1 MYDNYYTGSDVN
13 VYLYYPL
20 TDKRVH
26 IDKAMGIG
34 YNHSISTAPVYI
46 LGNGDPAFFTR
57 GNSLVQGNLDLAH
70 KSIKYLKTGISY
82 LLSKADLNDEKA
94 DLYIKVRD
102 NTASKEEVLRYGK
115 LQNELITDMTTI
127 SISEIFHEFELII
140 EFNNTNSNKTGV
152 TESVVLEGLK
162 FNSSSTNVY
171 STEESVLVDR
181 LTFMAKNLR
190 EL

>member
-26 IDKAMGIG
+26 VDKAMGIG

-82 LLSKADLNDEKA
+82 LLSKADLNDEKV

-102 NTASKEEVLRYGK
+102 NTASKEEVLRYGS
-115 LQNELITDMTTI
+115 LQNELITDMSTI

>member
-1 MYDNYYTGSDVN
+1 M
-13 VYLYYPL
+13 
-20 TDKRVH
+20 
-26 IDKAMGIG
+26 
-34 YNHSISTAPVYI
+34 
-46 LGNGDPAFFTR
+46 
-57 GNSLVQGNLDLAH
+57 QGNLDLAH
-70 KSIKYLKTGISY
+70 KSIKYLKTGINY

-94 DLYIKVRD
+94 ELYIKVRE
-102 NTASKEEVLRYGK
+102 NSASKEEVLRYGQ
-115 LQNELITDMTTI
+115 LQNELITDMSTI

>member
-1 MYDNYYTGSDVN
+1 M
-13 VYLYYPL
+13 
-20 TDKRVH
+20 
-26 IDKAMGIG
+26 
-34 YNHSISTAPVYI
+34 
-46 LGNGDPAFFTR
+46 
-57 GNSLVQGNLDLAH
+57 
-70 KSIKYLKTGISY
+70 
-82 LLSKADLNDEKA
+82 
-94 DLYIKVRD
+94 YIKVRD
-102 NTASKEEVLRYGK
+102 NTASKEEVLRYGQ
-115 LQNELITDMTTI
+115 LQNEIITDMTSI

>member
-102 NTASKEEVLRYGK
+102 NSASKEEFLRYGQ

>member
-26 IDKAMGIG
+26 VDKAMGIG

-70 KSIKYLKTGISY
+70 KSIKYLKTGINY
-82 LLSKADLNDEKA
+82 LLSKSDLNDEKA
-94 DLYIKVRD
+94 DLYIKIRD

-127 SISEIFHEFELII
+127 SISEIFHDFELII

>member
-26 IDKAMGIG
+26 VDKAMGIG

-82 LLSKADLNDEKA
+82 LLSKSDLNDEKA
-94 DLYIKVRD
+94 ELYVKIRD
-102 NTASKEEVLRYGK
+102 NSVSKEEVFRYGQ

>member
-82 LLSKADLNDEKA
+82 VLSKADLNDEKA

>member
-26 IDKAMGIG
+26 VDKAMGIG

-94 DLYIKVRD
+94 DLYVKIRD

-127 SISEIFHEFELII
+127 SISEIFHDFELII

-162 FNSSSTNVY
+162 FNSSSTNIY

>member
-34 YNHSISTAPVYI
+34 YNHSISTAPVDI

-102 NTASKEEVLRYGK
+102 NSASKEEVLRYGQ

>member
-102 NTASKEEVLRYGK
+102 NSASKEEVLRYGK

>member
-102 NTASKEEVLRYGK
+102 NTASKEEMLRYGQ
-115 LQNELITDMTTI
+115 LQNELITDMSTI

-181 LTFMAKNLR
+181 FTFMAKNLR

>member
-26 IDKAMGIG
+26 VDKAMGIG

-70 KSIKYLKTGISY
+70 KSIKYLKIGITY

-94 DLYIKVRD
+94 DLYIKVRG
-102 NTASKEEVLRYGK
+102 NTASKEEVLRYGQ

-127 SISEIFHEFELII
+127 SISEIFHDFELII

>member
-1 MYDNYYTGSDVN
+1 MFPTSDIDSHIM
-13 VYLYYPL
+13 PL
-20 TDKRVH
+20 KH
-26 IDKAMGIG
+26 E
-34 YNHSISTAPVYI
+34 I
-46 LGNGDPAFFTR
+46 L
-57 GNSLVQGNLDLAH
+57 Q
-70 KSIKYLKTGISY
+70 
-82 LLSKADLNDEKA
+82 
-94 DLYIKVRD
+94 
-102 NTASKEEVLRYGK
+102 
-115 LQNELITDMTTI
+115 

>member
-94 DLYIKVRD
+94 DLYIKVRE
-102 NTASKEEVLRYGK
+102 NSASKEEVLRYGK

>member
-82 LLSKADLNDEKA
+82 LLSKAALNDEKA

-102 NTASKEEVLRYGK
+102 NSASKEEVLRYCQ
-115 LQNELITDMTTI
+115 LQNELITDMSTI